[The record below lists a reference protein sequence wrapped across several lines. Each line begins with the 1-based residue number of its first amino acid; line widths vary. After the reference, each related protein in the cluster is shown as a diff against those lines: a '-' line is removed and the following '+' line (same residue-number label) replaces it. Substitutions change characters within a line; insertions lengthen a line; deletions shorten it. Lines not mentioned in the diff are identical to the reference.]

1 MTTPSLKQRQA
12 IQELTLFGI
21 LYVVLG
27 VPACTAVVLFILGV
41 FFTLLLG
48 GGSFDLTG
56 MQFWTG
62 VAFLVGPIMILTI
75 ALRARARVLRGE
87 PSFLSPGLSRMVPVL
102 MGLGVLGA
110 LGFGGYA
117 RYIYTLQVESAA
129 DSFCWTWDHKREVS
143 EEACEDAA
151 RDCFRSRPIDEDTGS
166 NRYRNAMAACMETW
180 FQAQPR
186 P

>member
-56 MQFWTG
+56 LQFWTG
-62 VAFLVGPIMILTI
+62 VAFLLGPLMVLAI
-75 ALRARARVLRGE
+75 ALRAWVRVRRGE
-87 PSFLSPGLSRMVPVL
+87 PSFLSLGLSHFVPVL

-110 LGFGGYA
+110 LVFGGYA

-143 EEACEDAA
+143 EDVCEAAA
-151 RDCFRSRPIDEDTGS
+151 SDCFRGRPIDEDTSS
-166 NRYRNAMAACMETW
+166 NRHRNAMKACMETW
-180 FQAQPR
+180 FQAQAR